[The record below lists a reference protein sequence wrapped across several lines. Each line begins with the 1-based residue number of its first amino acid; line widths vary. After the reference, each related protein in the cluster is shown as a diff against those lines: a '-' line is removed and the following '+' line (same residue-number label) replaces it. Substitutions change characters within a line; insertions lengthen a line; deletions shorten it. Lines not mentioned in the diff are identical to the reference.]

1 MQDLWEKEDKA
12 WPLRSKGGP
21 GLLCPLWRSL
31 EQLLRLPHSSG
42 TLDLP
47 RIVTVSECWAQ

>member
-12 WPLRSKGGP
+12 WPLGSKGGP